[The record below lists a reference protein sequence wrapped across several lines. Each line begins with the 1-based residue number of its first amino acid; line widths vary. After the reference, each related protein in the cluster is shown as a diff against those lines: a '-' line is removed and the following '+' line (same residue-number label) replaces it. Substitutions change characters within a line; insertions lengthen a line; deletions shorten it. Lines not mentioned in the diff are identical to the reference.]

1 MAEDGNKAGIA
12 MQSWRAV
19 KETGFWL
26 LAILGA
32 FALIYVVGYYG
43 ELISR
48 IR

>member
-1 MAEDGNKAGIA
+1 MI
-12 MQSWRAV
+12 QSRRSI